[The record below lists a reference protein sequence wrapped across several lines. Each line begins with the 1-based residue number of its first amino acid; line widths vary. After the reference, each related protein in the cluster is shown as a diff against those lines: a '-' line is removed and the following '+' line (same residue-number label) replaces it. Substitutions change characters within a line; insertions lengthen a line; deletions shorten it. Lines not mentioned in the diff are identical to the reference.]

1 VHQPEIP
8 TSQSIAEDTSRAL
21 SNTLAALAMKLHA
34 RNIESECM
42 IFNGNSVAKSPT
54 MNIDSPN
61 AVGASKAFIE
71 YLLITTDLSSSED
84 KRRYQTSSK

>member
-42 IFNGNSVAKSPT
+42 IFNGNSVARSPT
-54 MNIDSPN
+54 MNVDSPN
-61 AVGASKAFIE
+61 AVGTCKACIE
-71 YLLITTDLSSSED
+71 YFLITTNLSSSEGI
-84 KRRYQTSSK
+84 RRYQTSSE